1 MPEIASYPTYD
12 LMLLLSTATEDE
24 RREEIVQN
32 AEKAI
37 GEQGGEVV
45 GSYDWGVRSLAY
57 EIRHQPD
64 AHYRLI
70 QFSGPPAL
78 LESLDHTLKITDGV
92 TRFRIIKILPGT
104 PPAPE
109 PQDEV
114 PVADEP
120 EIEPQPAYEAEPEA
134 A

>member
-1 MPEIASYPTYD
+1 
-12 LMLLLSTATEDE
+12 MLLLSTDVEDE
-24 RREEIVQN
+24 RREEIVAN

-37 GEQGGEVV
+37 TDQGGEVV

-57 EIRHQPD
+57 EIRHKTD
-64 AHYRLI
+64 AQYRLI
-70 QFSGPPAL
+70 QFSGPPSL

-104 PPAPE
+104 PPAPDR
-109 PQDEV
+109 QDEV
-114 PVADEP
+114 PVGEDYDVDEVD
-120 EIEPQPAYEAEPEA
+120 AAEA

>member
-12 LMLLLSTATEDE
+12 LMLLLSTDVEDE
-24 RREEIVQN
+24 RREEIVAN

-37 GEQGGEVV
+37 ADQGGEVV

-70 QFSGPPAL
+70 QFSGPPTL
-78 LESLDHTLKITDGV
+78 LEALDHTLKITDGV

-104 PPAPE
+104 PPAPDRQE
-109 PQDEV
+109 EI
-114 PVADEP
+114 PVGEQEP
-120 EIEPQPAYEAEPEA
+120 EDTYGDAVEA

>member
-12 LMLLLSTATEDE
+12 LMLLLSTEVEDE
-24 RREEIVQN
+24 RREEIVSN
-32 AEKAI
+32 AEAAI
-37 GEQGGEVV
+37 AQEGGEVV

-70 QFSGPPAL
+70 QFSGPPSL

-104 PPAPE
+104 PPAPDRQE
-109 PQDEV
+109 DEY
-114 PVADEP
+114 PV
-120 EIEPQPAYEAEPEA
+120 EAEPEESYGEA
-134 A
+134 AEAA

>member
-1 MPEIASYPTYD
+1 MPEIATYPTYD
-12 LMLLLSTATEDE
+12 LMLLLSTETEDE
-24 RREEIVQN
+24 RREEIVAN

-37 GEQGGEVV
+37 AEGSGEVV

-70 QFSGPPAL
+70 QFSGPPSL

-92 TRFRIIKILPGT
+92 TRFRLIKILPGT
-104 PPAPE
+104 PPPPDREDEAP
-109 PQDEV
+109 V
-114 PVADEP
+114 
-120 EIEPQPAYEAEPEA
+120 
-134 A
+134 